1 MKKWWLLLLVLVCSM
16 FTGCKKDTE
25 DMVIEETDIPGVKV
39 VDLTCAYEYSYSEQ
53 QDGNLLFAIKGE
65 WKKNETWKIEY
76 DQDAIA
82 EGKELKQSHK
92 EAQFEFTPKE
102 GKSGYSE
109 YFIELFDTNS
119 QEKLYTFV
127 VPIMLSQDE
136 KISVL
141 NIFFYAPLEESIE
154 ADVDEDVKVDTE
166 VDKDEDSEETDF
178 EDEETLMEKG
188 VRLISWEYPEPVE
201 NSLVFSHIAY
211 LCGMDVL
218 PLLGISFLAL
228 LAMLFF
234 VKKQAVCAT
243 GLDRV
248 CKVCNILIILLF
260 LPLATVS
267 ATFSDIIGSSQALDR
282 QLFYI
287 APAFTVLGVAASV
300 GLRRKGMEKAGIL
313 APFIGPA
320 LFGLSLLLEAIC

>member
-109 YFIELFDTNS
+109 YFIELYDTDT
-119 QEKLYTFV
+119 QEKVYTFV
-127 VPIMLSQDE
+127 VSIMLSQDE
-136 KISVL
+136 TISVL
-141 NIFFYAPLEESIE
+141 SIIDYEPSKEEVSEE
-154 ADVDEDVKVDTE
+154 ANEETTE
-166 VDKDEDSEETDF
+166 NVEETEETDF
-178 EDEETLMEKG
+178 VDEEADEDMAAEFEEVVGNIKLSKNAEILEVAVQEYDEKKAG
-188 VRLISWEYPEPVE
+188 EMLISYEGQKYSCVIAPDTPLSYFEKQIEMDEYTKETEYIDDVE
-201 NSLVFSHIAY
+201 VIIYSIDNNRMILWKNKDNVCYALTEKNVSDKNSLKV
-211 LCGMDVL
+211 VE
-218 PLLGISFLAL
+218 
-228 LAMLFF
+228 MLI
-234 VKKQAVCAT
+234 K
-243 GLDRV
+243 
-248 CKVCNILIILLF
+248 NN
-260 LPLATVS
+260 
-267 ATFSDIIGSSQALDR
+267 
-282 QLFYI
+282 
-287 APAFTVLGVAASV
+287 
-300 GLRRKGMEKAGIL
+300 
-313 APFIGPA
+313 
-320 LFGLSLLLEAIC
+320 